1 MDDVKLA
8 AIVDAIVRE
17 LQASG
22 AVKTNGSDSAAVS
35 SSLSAPSAVPVKSRT
50 AASTANL
57 SLDLPDP
64 TLREHRYR
72 ARVKNPKDANGLR
85 ALMDSTTARIG
96 VGRAGPRYSTASLL
110 LFQGDHAV
118 TQDALYRDVDQTLL
132 DQFNLFTVQ
141 TKITGGKQEYL
152 LRPDLGR
159 LLNDDAKRII
169 NEKCQKNV
177 NIQLCVGDGL
187 SAAAIEANLRQIFP
201 VIKQGVQ
208 NAGLTFG
215 TPFFIKYA
223 RVGVMNDVG
232 ELIKPDV
239 VILLIGE
246 RPPVM
251 TLEERVH
258 GVGGSDQVA
267 QRLSAIG
274 PAGPAPGAVA
284 IVERIQAPLDARGE
298 VECVQP
304 EDSDENVSI
313 LARLASDRLRG
324 AIVEDL
330 HVARVERGENG
341 RGLRCG
347 AARVGSPRVGAGQQH
362 ERREPQSH
370 EQRCARSMTRHNS
383 LLLSSPDPRHSLVRK
398 VV

>member
-1 MDDVKLA
+1 MDDAKLA

-17 LQASG
+17 LEASG
-22 AVKTNGSDSAAVS
+22 AVRKNGSESAEPVPSS
-35 SSLSAPSAVPVKSRT
+35 SSLSSASVIPVKPRT
-50 AASTANL
+50 ATSTANL
-57 SLDLPDP
+57 NIDLPGP
-64 TLREHRYR
+64 TADNLRYMPG
-72 ARVKNPKDANGLR
+72 VKNPKDGQGLK
-85 ALMDSTTARIG
+85 ALMASTTARIG

-118 TQDALYRDVDQTLL
+118 TQDALYRDVDQKLL
-132 DQFNLFTVQ
+132 NEFNLFTVQ

-187 SAAAIEANLRQIFP
+187 SAAAIEANLRKIFP

-215 TPFFIKYA
+215 APFFIKYA

-246 RPPVM
+246 RPGLGRAESM
-251 TLEERVH
+251 
-258 GVGGSDQVA
+258 
-267 QRLSAIG
+267 SAYMG
-274 PAGPAPGAVA
+274 YKPKYGDT
-284 IVERIQAPLDARGE
+284 DA
-298 VECVQP
+298 
-304 EDSDENVSI
+304 
-313 LARLASDRLRG
+313 DRDVVCN
-324 AIVEDL
+324 IF
-330 HVARVERGENG
+330 ENG
-341 RGLRCG
+341 GTNPLEGG
-347 AARVGSPRVGAGQQH
+347 AFVVQIAQK
-362 ERREPQSH
+362 
-370 EQRCARSMTRHNS
+370 M
-383 LLLSSPDPRHSLVRK
+383 RK
-398 VV
+398 SQASGVKLKLAK

>member
-1 MDDVKLA
+1 MDDAKLA

-22 AVKTNGSDSAAVS
+22 AVKTSAPDSAGPAPVS
-35 SSLSAPSAVPVKSRT
+35 TTLPLSSAVPVKPRT
-50 AASTANL
+50 ATSTANL
-57 SLDLPDP
+57 TVDLPDP
-64 TLREHRYR
+64 TLPEFRYKP
-72 ARVKNPKDANGLR
+72 RVKNPKDANGVK
-85 ALMDSTTARIG
+85 ALVESTTARIG
-96 VGRAGPRYSTASLL
+96 VGRAGPRYNTASLL

-118 TQDALYRDVDQTLL
+118 TQDALYRDVDQKLL
-132 DQFNLFTVQ
+132 DEFNLFTVQ

-215 TPFFIKYA
+215 TPFFVKYA

-246 RPPVM
+246 RPGLGRAESMSAYMGYKPKYGDTDADRDVVCNIFEGGG
-251 TLEERVH
+251 TNPLEAGAFVVQIAQKMRKNQAS
-258 GVGGSDQVA
+258 GVK
-267 QRLSAIG
+267 LKMI
-274 PAGPAPGAVA
+274 
-284 IVERIQAPLDARGE
+284 
-298 VECVQP
+298 
-304 EDSDENVSI
+304 
-313 LARLASDRLRG
+313 
-324 AIVEDL
+324 
-330 HVARVERGENG
+330 
-341 RGLRCG
+341 
-347 AARVGSPRVGAGQQH
+347 
-362 ERREPQSH
+362 
-370 EQRCARSMTRHNS
+370 
-383 LLLSSPDPRHSLVRK
+383 K
-398 VV
+398 

>member
-1 MDDVKLA
+1 MDDTQLN

-17 LQASG
+17 LNASG
-22 AVKTNGSDSAAVS
+22 AVKKSGSDSAGTASTS
-35 SSLSAPSAVPVKSRT
+35 SALPAPSAVPVKPRT
-50 AASTANL
+50 ATSTANL
-57 SLDLPDP
+57 SIDLPDP
-64 TLREHRYR
+64 TLNEYRYKP
-72 ARVKNPKDANGLR
+72 RVKNPKDANGLR

-118 TQDALYRDVDQTLL
+118 TQDALYRDVDQKLL
-132 DQFNLFTVQ
+132 NEFNLFTVQ

-201 VIKQGVQ
+201 VIKQGMQ
-208 NAGLTFG
+208 TAGLTFG

-223 RVGVMNDVG
+223 RVGVMNDIG

-246 RPPVM
+246 RPGLGRAESM
-251 TLEERVH
+251 
-258 GVGGSDQVA
+258 
-267 QRLSAIG
+267 SAYMG
-274 PAGPAPGAVA
+274 YKPKYGDT
-284 IVERIQAPLDARGE
+284 DA
-298 VECVQP
+298 
-304 EDSDENVSI
+304 
-313 LARLASDRLRG
+313 DRDVVCN
-324 AIVEDL
+324 IF
-330 HVARVERGENG
+330 ENG
-341 RGLRCG
+341 GTNPLEAG
-347 AARVGSPRVGAGQQH
+347 AFVVQIAQK
-362 ERREPQSH
+362 
-370 EQRCARSMTRHNS
+370 M
-383 LLLSSPDPRHSLVRK
+383 RK
-398 VV
+398 NQASGVKLKMIK

>member
-1 MDDVKLA
+1 MDDAKLA

-22 AVKTNGSDSAAVS
+22 AVKANGSDPPASVAVS
-35 SSLSAPSAVPVKSRT
+35 SSLSAPSAVPVKTRT
-50 AASTANL
+50 ATSTASL
-57 SLDLPDP
+57 SIDLSDP
-64 TLREHRYR
+64 TLPEFRYKP
-72 ARVKNPKDANGLR
+72 RVKNPKDANGVK
-85 ALMDSTTARIG
+85 ALIESTTARIG

-118 TQDALYRDVDQTLL
+118 TQDALYRDVDQKLL

-141 TKITGGKQEYL
+141 TKVTGGKQEYL

-246 RPPVM
+246 RPGLGRAESMSAYMGYKPKYGDTDADRDVVCNIFEGGG
-251 TLEERVH
+251 TNPLEAGAFVVQLAQNMRKSQAS
-258 GVGGSDQVA
+258 GVK
-267 QRLSAIG
+267 LK
-274 PAGPAPGAVA
+274 
-284 IVERIQAPLDARGE
+284 
-298 VECVQP
+298 
-304 EDSDENVSI
+304 
-313 LARLASDRLRG
+313 LAKS
-324 AIVEDL
+324 
-330 HVARVERGENG
+330 
-341 RGLRCG
+341 
-347 AARVGSPRVGAGQQH
+347 
-362 ERREPQSH
+362 
-370 EQRCARSMTRHNS
+370 
-383 LLLSSPDPRHSLVRK
+383 
-398 VV
+398 

>member
-1 MDDVKLA
+1 MDDAKLA

-17 LQASG
+17 LQTSG
-22 AVKTNGSDSAAVS
+22 AVKANGSDSVASASAS
-35 SSLSAPSAVPVKSRT
+35 SALSVPSAVPVKPRSQ
-50 AASTANL
+50 SPVSNL
-57 SLDLPDP
+57 QIDLPDP
-64 TLREHRYR
+64 TLNENRYK

-118 TQDALYRDVDQTLL
+118 TQDALYRDVDQKLL

-141 TKITGGKQEYL
+141 TQVTGGKQEYL

-215 TPFFIKYA
+215 TPFFIKNA

-246 RPPVM
+246 RPGLGRAESM
-251 TLEERVH
+251 
-258 GVGGSDQVA
+258 
-267 QRLSAIG
+267 SAYMG
-274 PAGPAPGAVA
+274 YKPKYGDT
-284 IVERIQAPLDARGE
+284 DA
-298 VECVQP
+298 
-304 EDSDENVSI
+304 
-313 LARLASDRLRG
+313 DRDVVCN
-324 AIVEDL
+324 IF
-330 HVARVERGENG
+330 ENG
-341 RGLRCG
+341 GTNPLEAG
-347 AARVGSPRVGAGQQH
+347 AFVVQFAQN
-362 ERREPQSH
+362 
-370 EQRCARSMTRHNS
+370 M
-383 LLLSSPDPRHSLVRK
+383 RK
-398 VV
+398 SQASGVKLKLAKS